1 MSTFYTISSSNN
13 ALFNGGS
20 EANSNSINILLYGLI
35 SANAVNQNQ
44 NFLSDFKQLETQYP
58 QINVRINSGGGDV
71 FTGIAIYNAL
81 KNSPATIHV
90 FIDGIAASIA
100 SVIALAG
107 DKIFMSRYA
116 QLMVHKVSGNIQ
128 GDSEKLRE
136 AASLM
141 DEVETSLLSIYTE
154 KTGLEPDHIRNQW
167 LQRGKD
173 SWFNATSA
181 LKNKLIDE
189 IFDGIVTKAPKG
201 ISNSLEVWNFY
212 DSQLQNTLNNS
223 DMELKNALINALG
236 LEANA
241 SETDV
246 INAFSIHAKV
256 ITDLKSDNEGLKV
269 QVTDFQNQLAASH
282 KQKVKDLIDNAVHSH
297 RITEEQRPNYII
309 LAEANYEA
317 TKTVINGLTPYKS
330 ISSQLV
336 TDDPQAEYKTFKEYQ
351 EKDPAA
357 LAAMKENNP
366 TKFTALFKKEFGT
379 NPKLI
384 N

>member
-1 MSTFYTISSSNN
+1 MNPFYKITSDSNILSNKSEVNSSTV
-13 ALFNGGS
+13 
-20 EANSNSINILLYGLI
+20 NILLYGLI
-35 SANAVNQNQ
+35 SANAENQNQ
-44 NFLSDFKQLETQYP
+44 NFLSDFKQLENQYS

-116 QLMVHKVSGNIQ
+116 QLMVHKVSGNIN

-154 KTGLEPDHIRNQW
+154 KTGLEQEHIRNQW

-189 IFDGIVTKAPKG
+189 IFDGVVTKAPKG

-212 DSQLQNTLNNS
+212 DNQLQNSLTDNS
-223 DMELKNALINALG
+223 
-236 LEANA
+236 
-241 SETDV
+241 
-246 INAFSIHAKV
+246 
-256 ITDLKSDNEGLKV
+256 
-269 QVTDFQNQLAASH
+269 
-282 KQKVKDLIDNAVHSH
+282 
-297 RITEEQRPNYII
+297 RI
-309 LAEANYEA
+309 
-317 TKTVINGLTPYKS
+317 
-330 ISSQLV
+330 
-336 TDDPQAEYKTFKEYQ
+336 
-351 EKDPAA
+351 
-357 LAAMKENNP
+357 
-366 TKFTALFKKEFGT
+366 
-379 NPKLI
+379 
-384 N
+384 